1 MGPCCKFFKVGGR
14 GQRFWQWVL
23 KGKLLFHSV
32 QSFFFFCICQIS
44 PKVSKSPFLNKFF
57 VGLYFWL
64 NLCPLTLLSRQNAP
78 HFNSIYLWGCILIC
92 IRDIK
97 KNPKFFFHSHST
109 SSTFMLTYFNTQ
121 RLYCLWKV
129 YHILAE
135 YMYEDLFYNYNI
147 LKFTLNV
154 SLVKTLLTF
163 QGVSG
168 TAHLKL
174 NSTVAV
180 HSQPLVKG

>member
-32 QSFFFFCICQIS
+32 QRYFFVFCICQIS

-97 KNPKFFFHSHST
+97 KILNSFSILIVLLQPLCSRIST
-109 SSTFMLTYFNTQ
+109 HKDYI
-121 RLYCLWKV
+121 V
-129 YHILAE
+129 YE
-135 YMYEDLFYNYNI
+135 
-147 LKFTLNV
+147 KFTIFWLN
-154 SLVKTLLTF
+154 TCMRIYFIIITF
-163 QGVSG
+163 
-168 TAHLKL
+168 
-174 NSTVAV
+174 
-180 HSQPLVKG
+180 